1 MKKINYT
8 NINDLDKIKNN
19 AETHIIRACTCSN
32 TVRVLERRIGSPAY
46 VDVIDMSYRSEE
58 YLFERLKRYGFEVV
72 KC

>member
-19 AETHIIRACTCSN
+19 AETHILRACTCN
-32 TVRVLERRIGSPAY
+32 NVVRVLEKRSASVAY
-46 VDVIDMSYRSEE
+46 VDVIDMSYRTEE